1 MLKRS
6 GFVTNTVRDEQQTV
20 VGRCRRNMNQKKASI
35 IVPCY
40 KVEQYLP
47 RCLDSLMNQTLDE
60 IEVICINDGSP
71 DSCLDI
77 LKAYQARYGEK
88 IVIIDKKNEGVWR
101 GRFDGIKIAQGE
113 YIGFVDSDDY
123 VEPTFAEDL
132 YTAAKTFDADI
143 AVCGFSRIDMNTGK
157 AISKEM
163 CQPRLSFDITE
174 EPGRLI
180 ELNGAPWNK
189 FFRADLL
196 KNMTDLQDP
205 PPVLDDLVFHL
216 LIYKDM
222 QGKIVFV
229 PKILVN
235 YLVRNDSIINTIDA
249 MKLTKGYDSFLEVK
263 QIYLNSNPSQE
274 LLEALDTIAFL
285 HLGISMTYRLASD
298 PAISINDAVTKTTR
312 FLDSYF
318 PLWRDS
324 HYLTLTYAFE
334 NKGAFL
340 KLYPASLIYK
350 AGFMKPALKLYQT
363 MISKLNI
370 DIKW

>member
-1 MLKRS
+1 MS
-6 GFVTNTVRDEQQTV
+6 S
-20 VGRCRRNMNQKKASI
+20 KKASI
-35 IVPCY
+35 IVPVY
-40 KVEQYLP
+40 KVEKYLP
-47 RCLDSLMNQTLDE
+47 RCLDSLMNQTLE
-60 IEVICINDGSP
+60 SIEVICINDGSP
-71 DSCLDI
+71 DNCLQI
-77 LKAYQARYGEK
+77 LNDYRSRYGDK
-88 IVIIDKKNEGVWR
+88 VVIIDKKNEGVWR
-101 GRFDGIKIAQGE
+101 GRFDGIKIAKGE

-132 YTAAKTFDADI
+132 YTAAKTADADI
-143 AVCGFSRIDMNTGK
+143 SVCGFSRVDMDTDK
-157 AISKEM
+157 RISKEM
-163 CQPRLSFDITE
+163 CQPRSSFDIVG

-189 FFRADLL
+189 FFRAELL

-205 PPVLDDLVFHL
+205 PPVLDDLFFHL

-222 QGKIVFV
+222 EGKVVFV

-235 YLVRNDSIINTIDA
+235 YLVRNDSIINTIDTK
-249 MKLTKGYDSFLEVK
+249 KLTKGYDSFLEVK
-263 QIYLNSNPSQE
+263 QIYLDSGPTQE
-274 LLEALDTIAFL
+274 LLETLDTIAFL

-298 PAISINDAVTKTTR
+298 PAIDINNAVAKTTK

-318 PLWRDS
+318 PLWRNS
-324 HYLTLTYAFE
+324 RYLALPHTFK

-340 KLYPASLIYK
+340 KLYPASIVYK
-350 AGFMKPALKLYQT
+350 AGLMKPALKLYQT

>member
-1 MLKRS
+1 MKS
-6 GFVTNTVRDEQQTV
+6 
-20 VGRCRRNMNQKKASI
+20 KKASI

-40 KVEQYLP
+40 KVEKYLP

-71 DSCLDI
+71 DSCLEI
-77 LKAYQARYGEK
+77 LRNYQKRYTDK

-132 YTAAKTFDADI
+132 YTAAKTADADI
-143 AVCGFSRIDMNTGK
+143 AVCGFSRIDMDTGK
-157 AISKEM
+157 PISKEM
-163 CQPRLSFDITE
+163 CQPRLAFDIVE

-235 YLVRNDSIINTIDA
+235 YLVRNDSIINTIDIK
-249 MKLTKGYDSFLEVK
+249 KLTKGYDSFLEVK
-263 QIYLNSNPSQE
+263 QIYLDSDPAQE
-274 LLEALDTIAFL
+274 LLETLDTIAFL
-285 HLGISMTYRLASD
+285 HLGISMTYRLASE
-298 PAISINDAVTKTTR
+298 PAININNAVKKTTN

-318 PLWRDS
+318 PLWRNS
-324 HYLTLTYAFE
+324 RYLALPYTLE

-340 KLYPASLIYK
+340 KLYPASIVYK
-350 AGFMKPALKLYQT
+350 AGLMEPALKLYQT